1 MATGEGTGDAFVPE
15 SVNRVKGVAFE
26 YISLGASFV
35 GIVMLAILLV
45 YVSLDAFDLPNA
57 SPEWL
62 LTYFVTL
69 VLPLVT
75 FFVYSADDERVT
87 RRTAV
92 ALCGGL
98 VATFVVFRG
107 IETLYRP
114 IPRLNWQLAYTFAVA
129 FPTAGYAVVTGT
141 SGKIGKTGFGFLG
154 RIVGG
159 AAVGLA
165 SILLFIVLDYRL
177 WFLGYTLGI
186 LPAVAVFLYSR
197 RNPKSPVSLL
207 MVPTAIVGFVVAN
220 FLHGSVA
227 TNLSRLIIFLWTLV
241 VPVSVVAGF
250 VINDTD
256 DRRRVVAT
264 AVASFALVFV
274 CSFALAELIGIQ
286 LHNATL
292 FVLAVGFPT
301 ASYVKKVLD
310 EKQSRLGLTLP
321 FIFAG
326 GIVVGTLVVETMGF
340 GAPDPWLDHSF
351 LTQVHSQLPERA
363 GFYPAIIGSVFIVA
377 MVAVFSFVLGVG
389 TAVFLEDYAPD
400 EGKLGV
406 VARIIQINIANLA
419 AVPSIVYGLLGL
431 GVFVN
436 LLDLGLGTGVTAAL
450 TLSLLILP
458 ITIISAREAVR
469 SVPDSMRQASYA
481 MGATR
486 WQTTKNV
493 VLPEALSGI
502 FTGIILALG
511 RAIGE
516 TAPLIMIG
524 APHVVFNAP
533 ESVWDKMSAMPMQIF
548 VWSSSAQS
556 EFRYGVLAAGVV
568 TLLIILLGMNATA
581 IILRNRSERGN

>member
-1 MATGEGTGDAFVPE
+1 MATESQDEFVSE
-15 SVNRVKGVAFE
+15 SVSRVKGTVFE
-26 YISLGASFV
+26 YLSLGASFV
-35 GIVMLAILLV
+35 GIVMLAVLLV

-69 VLPLVT
+69 VLPIVG

-87 RRTAV
+87 RRV
-92 ALCGGL
+92 VIALVGGL
-98 VATFVVFRG
+98 VLTFVVFRG
-107 IETLYRP
+107 FETFVRP
-114 IPRLNWQLAYTFAVA
+114 IPRLNWQLAYMFAVA
-129 FPTAGYAVVTGT
+129 FPVAGYAVV
-141 SGKIGKTGFGFLG
+141 SGSSGRVGKVGFGFLG
-154 RIVGG
+154 RLVGG
-159 AAVGLA
+159 SALGVA
-165 SILLFIVLDYRL
+165 SILLFVVLDYRL
-177 WFLGYTLGI
+177 WLLAYTLGV
-186 LPAVAVFLYSR
+186 LPAVGVVLYSR

-207 MVPTAIVGFVVAN
+207 VVPTAIVGFVVAS
-220 FLHGSVA
+220 LLQDAVP
-227 TNLSRLIIFLWTLV
+227 TDVSRFAVYVWTLV
-241 VPVSVVAGF
+241 VPASAGVSLLLS
-250 VINDTD
+250 DTT
-256 DRRRVVAT
+256 DRRRFVAT
-264 AVASFALVFV
+264 AVGTLALVAGV
-274 CSFALAELIGIQ
+274 AVALGSTTGIQ
-286 LHNATL
+286 TPNAVL

-301 ASYVKKVLD
+301 VAYLRKVLD
-310 EKQSRLGLTLP
+310 EKKGRVGLVLP
-321 FIFAG
+321 FVVAG

-340 GAPDPWLDHSF
+340 GAPDPWLDYSF

-400 EGKLGV
+400 EGKLGAL
-406 VARIIQINIANLA
+406 ARVIQVNVANLA

-436 LLDLGLGTGVTAAL
+436 LLGFGLGTGVTAAL

-493 VLPEALSGI
+493 VLPQALPGI

-524 APHVVFNAP
+524 APHIVFSAP

-548 VWSSSAQS
+548 VWSSSAQT

-568 TLLIILLGMNATA
+568 ALLIILLGMNATA
-581 IILRNRSERGN
+581 IILRNRSERGD